1 MLRLNKRT
9 LGILGAGK
17 LGTTL
22 ARLAVTAGY
31 DVLIA
36 GSGSVEKISLTIE
49 VLAPGAYATNAQKVA
64 EKADIVLLALPLGK
78 YQTIPQSGLKGKIVI
93 DAMNYWW
100 EVDGKENTISDFQTS
115 SSEVVQNFLKDSTV
129 VKAFNHM
136 GYHDLEDET
145 RAAGEP
151 DRKAIAYAT
160 NNDSAGNTVAQ
171 IIDNLGFDPLFIGPL
186 KNGIILE
193 PGSPL
198 FGADLTKEELQN
210 AIQQF
215 PESEFGKKVMA
226 AKNFL

>member
-1 MLRLNKRT
+1 MDKMT
-9 LGILGAGK
+9 IGILGAGK

-22 ARLAVTAGY
+22 ARLAIAAGY

-36 GSGSVEKISLTIE
+36 GSGSVEKISLTVE
-49 VLAPGAYATNAQKVA
+49 VLAPGVQAMTAKEAA
-64 EKADIVLLALPLGK
+64 ERADIVLLALPLGK
-78 YQTIPQSGLKGKIVI
+78 YQTIPQAELSGKIVI

-100 EVDGKENTISDFQTS
+100 EVDGKENTISDFQIS
-115 SSEVVQNFLKDSTV
+115 SSEVVQNFLEDSIV

-145 RAAGEP
+145 RPIGES

-160 NNDSAGNTVAQ
+160 DNESVGGRVAQ
-171 IIDNLGFDPLFIGPL
+171 IVDDLGFDPLFIGAL

-198 FGADLTKEELQN
+198 FGADLVKEELQ
-210 AIQQF
+210 AAVDQF
-215 PESEFGKKVMA
+215 PESEFGREVVASKEISIM
-226 AKNFL
+226 

>member
-1 MLRLNKRT
+1 VDKTR

-22 ARLAVTAGY
+22 ARLAVAAGY

-36 GSGSVEKISLTIE
+36 GSGSVEKISLTVE
-49 VLAPGAYATNAQKVA
+49 VLVPGAQAMTAKKVA
-64 EKADIVLLALPLGK
+64 EKADIVVLALPLGK
-78 YQTIPQSGLKGKIVI
+78 YQTIPQKELAGKIVI

-115 SSEVVQNFLKDSTV
+115 SSEIVQNFLKDSIII
-129 VKAFNHM
+129 KAFNHM

-145 RAAGEP
+145 RPIGES

-160 NNDSAGNTVAQ
+160 DNESAGGTVAQ
-171 IIDNLGFDPLFIGPL
+171 IVDDLGFDPLFIGSL

-198 FGADLTKEELQN
+198 FGADLAKEELQD
-210 AIQQF
+210 AIDQF
-215 PESEFGKKVMA
+215 PESEFGKRVVAVKQAV
-226 AKNFL
+226 

>member
-1 MLRLNKRT
+1 MSKMS

-22 ARLAVTAGY
+22 ARLAMTVGY
-31 DVLIA
+31 NVFIA
-36 GSGSVEKISLTIE
+36 GSGSVEKISLTVE
-49 VLAPGAYATNAQKVA
+49 VLVPGAQAMNAQEVA
-64 EKADIVLLALPLGK
+64 EKADIVILALPLGK
-78 YQTIPQSGLKGKIVI
+78 YQTIPKKALKGKIVI

-100 EVDGKENTISDFQTS
+100 EVDGKENTISDFQIS
-115 SSEVVQNFLKDSTV
+115 SSEIVQNFLEESTV

-145 RAAGEP
+145 RAAEEN

-160 NNDSAGNTVAQ
+160 DNEAAGDTVVQ
-171 IIDNLGFDPLFIGPL
+171 IIDDLGFDPLFIGSL

-198 FGADLTKEELQN
+198 FGADLSKEQLQD
-210 AIQQF
+210 AINHF
-215 PESEFGKKVMA
+215 SESEFGKKVIA
-226 AKNFL
+226 ARKLGTI

>member
-1 MLRLNKRT
+1 MSKT
-9 LGILGAGK
+9 VLGVLGAGK
-17 LGTTL
+17 LGTVL
-22 ARLAVTAGY
+22 ARLGVAAGY
-31 DVLIA
+31 EVLIA
-36 GSGSVEKISLTIE
+36 GSGSVEKIELTVE
-49 VLAPGAYATNAQKVA
+49 VLAPGVQAMIAKEAA
-64 EKADIVLLALPLGK
+64 EKADIIVLALPLGK
-78 YQTIPQSGLKGKIVI
+78 YQTIPQSELKGKIVI

-100 EVDGKENTISDFQTS
+100 EVDGKENTISDFRTS
-115 SSEVVQNFLKDSTV
+115 SSEVVQNFLKDSMV

-145 RAAGEP
+145 RAAGES

-160 NNDSAGNTVAQ
+160 DNDAAGNTVAQ

-198 FGADLTKEELQN
+198 FGADLTEGELQN

-215 PESEFGKKVMA
+215 PESEFGKRVMA
-226 AKNFL
+226 AREMKNSF